1 MRRETD
7 GERSPGGSKTDGWR
21 LSALGLGAGSIIHFQ
36 AARQMHIYTFP
47 KHSLLFKFT

>member
-1 MRRETD
+1 MGRGVLEAARWMD
-7 GERSPGGSKTDGWR
+7 GDCQHWAWE
-21 LSALGLGAGSIIHFQ
+21 LGSIIHFQ

>member
-21 LSALGLGAGSIIHFQ
+21 LSALGLGAGQH
-36 AARQMHIYTFP
+36 
-47 KHSLLFKFT
+47 HSLPGNQANAYLYIP